1 VFGVTA
7 LTITVLTLVSAVQ
20 RHYVSQDLTRML
32 SGQQFASVSRMAQDL
47 DVRIGGAQ
55 DLLTRLANGF
65 PVENLQSIEATR
77 EYFRNRP
84 ALLAN
89 FDDILLLA
97 PDGTLLADLPAL
109 LQRAALNDAERAD
122 LAKLNATGKPVV
134 GQPAF
139 NPREGAAALQI
150 LVPIWDKK
158 RNIAGVLIG
167 ILKLD
172 HKNLLGTLAS
182 AKVGVAGRFLLITK
196 EPKPRFLIHPD
207 NNMIL
212 QPCMPDNAACSRRAL
227 AGFEGS
233 AEAPMSDGQL
243 GLYSYKSLKTV
254 EWLLVSVVPLDEAYA
269 PIVAAAHRLLVISLV
284 VFLVVAPLVW
294 ACSWMMLSPLTLLRD
309 DIEKLRAR
317 GEEYRP
323 LTEHRS
329 DEIGDLVRSFMSLLQ
344 ERAASAASQQA
355 AEQRLRTVAEA
366 TSRTKSEFLSTM
378 SHEVRT
384 PMNGVLGIAGLL
396 LETPLNPEQRE
407 YMDTIVRS
415 GEALMDILNE
425 VLDMS
430 KIEAGKIELESIA
443 FDPVQV
449 LQDVIALSAPRASAK
464 GLVLELHVAADV
476 PRDLIGD
483 PGRLRQVLSNLL
495 SNALK
500 FTPAGKIRVELQI
513 GETVAEEIV
522 LRFAV
527 SDTGIGMTP
536 AQQARLF
543 QPFSQGDSSTT
554 RRFGGTGL
562 GLAISLRLVEMMGGS
577 FHVESVAD
585 QGSSFAFTMR
595 GRLAAP
601 GTGRS
606 VAPVHSQQRFAG
618 RVLVV
623 EDNVVN
629 RKLARALLTGLGLEV
644 LEAENGKLALDVL
657 ARERIDLILMDM
669 HMPVLDGVE
678 TTRCV
683 RALEASGELAGRRPI
698 IAMTANVLRNS
709 VDACRNSG
717 MDDFIPKPF
726 KRHQMVDVLQRWIG
740 ASAPGADKAA
750 EEPAIRVSV
759 YHGLQEIMGDE
770 FSELIAGFLAST
782 DELLG
787 EITAAELAA
796 DAARVKIAA
805 HSVKSSAAVVG
816 AMRLSTL
823 AAQLESSA
831 VAGLLDGRTHRSVS
845 MRTEFTRAGAEL
857 ALLSRRSGIAS
868 TAG

>member
-1 VFGVTA
+1 
-7 LTITVLTLVSAVQ
+7 
-20 RHYVSQDLTRML
+20 
-32 SGQQFASVSRMAQDL
+32 
-47 DVRIGGAQ
+47 
-55 DLLTRLANGF
+55 
-65 PVENLQSIEATR
+65 
-77 EYFRNRP
+77 
-84 ALLAN
+84 
-89 FDDILLLA
+89 
-97 PDGTLLADLPAL
+97 
-109 LQRAALNDAERAD
+109 
-122 LAKLNATGKPVV
+122 
-134 GQPAF
+134 
-139 NPREGAAALQI
+139 
-150 LVPIWDKK
+150 
-158 RNIAGVLIG
+158 
-167 ILKLD
+167 
-172 HKNLLGTLAS
+172 
-182 AKVGVAGRFLLITK
+182 
-196 EPKPRFLIHPD
+196 
-207 NNMIL
+207 
-212 QPCMPDNAACSRRAL
+212 
-227 AGFEGS
+227 
-233 AEAPMSDGQL
+233 
-243 GLYSYKSLKTV
+243 
-254 EWLLVSVVPLDEAYA
+254 
-269 PIVAAAHRLLVISLV
+269 
-284 VFLVVAPLVW
+284 
-294 ACSWMMLSPLTLLRD
+294 
-309 DIEKLRAR
+309 
-317 GEEYRP
+317 
-323 LTEHRS
+323 
-329 DEIGDLVRSFMSLLQ
+329 
-344 ERAASAASQQA
+344 
-355 AEQRLRTVAEA
+355 
-366 TSRTKSEFLSTM
+366 
-378 SHEVRT
+378 
-384 PMNGVLGIAGLL
+384 
-396 LETPLNPEQRE
+396 
-407 YMDTIVRS
+407 
-415 GEALMDILNE
+415 
-425 VLDMS
+425 
-430 KIEAGKIELESIA
+430 
-443 FDPVQV
+443 
-449 LQDVIALSAPRASAK
+449 
-464 GLVLELHVAADV
+464 
-476 PRDLIGD
+476 
-483 PGRLRQVLSNLL
+483 
-495 SNALK
+495 
-500 FTPAGKIRVELQI
+500 
-513 GETVAEEIV
+513 
-522 LRFAV
+522 
-527 SDTGIGMTP
+527 
-536 AQQARLF
+536 
-543 QPFSQGDSSTT
+543 
-554 RRFGGTGL
+554 
-562 GLAISLRLVEMMGGS
+562 
-577 FHVESVAD
+577 
-585 QGSSFAFTMR
+585 
-595 GRLAAP
+595 LAAP